1 MKKEEI
7 EEGRNRKRKKKSIEK
22 SGKVLNEE
30 TRFQVSINT
39 LIAIGFAMATI
50 IGMWF
55 ALQADIAEAK
65 ELPTPPDP
73 EVTRM
78 EFDMKDQMIRNTI
91 IDTKDDVTEI
101 KEDIKRIEEK
111 IDKLN

>member
-1 MKKEEI
+1 MAKE
-7 EEGRNRKRKKKSIEK
+7 
-22 SGKVLNEE
+22 LNEE
-30 TRFQVSINT
+30 TGFTVSINT
-39 LIAIGFAMATI
+39 LIGIAFGITTI
-50 IGMWF
+50 VGMWF

-91 IDTKDDVTEI
+91 MDTKDDVGEI

-111 IDKLN
+111 IDKFN